1 MKVLDLI
8 PYVLFQ
14 LSKDNNTDPV
24 VKALTDEEVQKA
36 IELQMAKLGLEGD
49 IVPSDYLPIFMCLIM
64 KEMYW
69 KLATSSAPLNDVKV
83 EDIEVKKG
91 SRFEHY
97 FKLIEQIEKEYQSIL
112 NDPSRLPDDEKFG
125 GRLKSIDLII
135 DKPYCH
141 NSYVQAYKLPKI
153 SAKVDSIDID
163 FIYLSIDTSSVKKE
177 DYRRTVIRALDT
189 QIMDEY
195 ANTFNENAKIYY
207 DVSDVR
213 RTKFKLPNKLISHVL
228 IAVTL
233 KNGLTTYYELE
244 VNTNV
249 GS

>member
-24 VKALTDEEVQKA
+24 VKAMTEEEVQNA
-36 IELQMAKLGLEGD
+36 ILMQMAKLELEGD
-49 IVPSDYLPIFMCLIM
+49 LVPSDYLPIFMCLLM

-69 KLATSSAPLNDVKV
+69 KLALASAPLNDVKV

-97 FKLIEQIEKEYQSIL
+97 YKLVEQMEKEYQSIL

-125 GRLKSIDLII
+125 GKLKTIDLII

-153 SAKVDSIDID
+153 SAKVDSIEID
-163 FIYLSIDTSSVKKE
+163 YIYLSIDTSSVKKE
-177 DYRRTVIRALDT
+177 DYRKTVIRASNT
-189 QIMDEY
+189 QIMDVY
-195 ANTFNENAKIYY
+195 ANTFDENAKIYY

-213 RTKFKLPNKLISHVL
+213 RTKFKLPNSNISHVL
-228 IAVTL
+228 IAVTV

-244 VNTNV
+244 VNANV
-249 GS
+249 NS